1 MLPGRIVLQRRQ
13 PYDGRTLHASCG
25 AELIGIFTRAFASK
39 DPATLGEVKIMN
51 QLAKLGLALVLA
63 IGMTGMAIAAESDA
77 KSVTGNL
84 EDTYC
89 YGTMGAKGASHKACA
104 IKCASKGIPVT
115 LIESGTGKSYIV
127 LPNKDASPLPDNVIS
142 RMEDQVT
149 VTGKEYSK
157 NGVDYIVVE
166 SVK

>member
-1 MLPGRIVLQRRQ
+1 
-13 PYDGRTLHASCG
+13 
-25 AELIGIFTRAFASK
+25 
-39 DPATLGEVKIMN
+39 MN
-51 QLAKLGLALVLA
+51 RLANLGLGLVLA
-63 IGMTGMAIAAESDA
+63 IGMTGAALAAGGSA

-89 YGTMGAKGASHKACA
+89 YGTMGAKGAGHKACA

-115 LIESGTGKSYIV
+115 LVESGTEKSYIL
-127 LPNKDASPLPDNVIS
+127 LPNKDQSPLPDSVLQ
-142 RMEDQVT
+142 RMEDHVT

-157 NGVDYIVVE
+157 NGVDYLVVD

>member
-1 MLPGRIVLQRRQ
+1 
-13 PYDGRTLHASCG
+13 
-25 AELIGIFTRAFASK
+25 
-39 DPATLGEVKIMN
+39 MN
-51 QLAKLGLALVLA
+51 RLANLGLGLVLA
-63 IGMTGMAIAAESDA
+63 IGMTGVSLAAGGSA

-89 YGTMGAKGASHKACA
+89 YGTMGAKGAGHKACA

-115 LIESGTGKSYIV
+115 LVESGTEKSYIL
-127 LPNKDASPLPDNVIS
+127 LPNKDQSPLPDSVIS

-157 NGVDYIVVE
+157 NGVDYLVVD